1 MSFLIFFEFDSIKV
15 HSSRLAWLTTLLC
28 LSGAVQAIDQ
38 PRCTIASIQLGAL
51 TKRLPMDEPEYVEG
65 RVEVVCSNT
74 TQHPQTVELGLFE
87 VAIEAATG
95 AGPAT
100 SVPPSAGLRV
110 DLYSDEAGRQTL
122 PLKASELRDYPTRR
136 TIPRSGTAQL
146 SIPFYARVVAQ
157 QLLSAGDYNFS
168 REIGLAYRPGVVR

>member
-1 MSFLIFFEFDSIKV
+1 MNKKMC
-15 HSSRLAWLTTLLC
+15 SSRLAWVATLLC
-28 LSGAVQAIDQ
+28 LSGAAQAIDH
-38 PRCTIASIQLGAL
+38 PRCTIASVQLGAL
-51 TKRLPMDEPEYVEG
+51 TKSLPMDEPDYVEG

-74 TQHPQTVELGLFE
+74 TPHPQTVELGLFE
-87 VAIEAATG
+87 VAIDAAAG
-95 AGPAT
+95 ADPAT
-100 SVPPSAGLRV
+100 SVQPSSALRV

-136 TIPRSGTAQL
+136 TIPRSGSAQL

-168 REIGLAYRPGVVR
+168 REIGLAYRSGVVR